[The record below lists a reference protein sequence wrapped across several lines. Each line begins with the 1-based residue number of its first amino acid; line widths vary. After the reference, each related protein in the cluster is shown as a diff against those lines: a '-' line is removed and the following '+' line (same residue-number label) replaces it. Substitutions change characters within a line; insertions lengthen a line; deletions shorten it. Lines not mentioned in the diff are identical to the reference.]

1 MPSSWKWSAVWLH
14 LGVNP
19 LKLKSS
25 HSCSTF
31 FALFLPSV
39 ACFWV
44 HLIHFENF
52 AIWNVSKQNC
62 YTIVGKQ
69 NNILSYLVLM
79 WCKVSS
85 IISWFS
91 DAILIHAAVVTKR
104 SLFVCLFVMIWGP
117 DIFQSQ
123 ELCPF
128 RLSVGGIYSN
138 RLCLALAPRTKQC
151 LEGLL
156 TVDQAFVCVL
166 NSACWCFALH
176 TQS

>member
-1 MPSSWKWSAVWLH
+1 MPLSCQWSAVWLH

-19 LKLKSS
+19 LKLRSS
-25 HSCSTF
+25 HSCSTLF
-31 FALFLPSV
+31 VLFLPSF

-69 NNILSYLVLM
+69 NNISSYLVLM

-91 DAILIHAAVVTKR
+91 DGILIHAAVVTKR
-104 SLFVCLFVMIWGP
+104 S
-117 DIFQSQ
+117 IFQMFCWKPYC
-123 ELCPF
+123 CPEF
-128 RLSVGGIYSN
+128 LFLKLGIS
-138 RLCLALAPRTKQC
+138 
-151 LEGLL
+151 
-156 TVDQAFVCVL
+156 D
-166 NSACWCFALH
+166 LH
-176 TQS
+176 HRPGFEQGFWIWTQNWPAQWLIGA